1 MTFLSSYSVL
11 LGHLS
16 APSGPQIVSL
26 LSCLDYVMYLHSNSF
41 FLLACLSSGPGSPTL
56 SFCSPG
62 KVTVLSTPIAGS
74 FCYITPTWAHKVM
87 KNPLSQDSIKL
98 NKQVKGQEKTLICLT
113 MIANKPNYYC

>member
-1 MTFLSSYSVL
+1 
-11 LGHLS
+11 
-16 APSGPQIVSL
+16 
-26 LSCLDYVMYLHSNSF
+26 MYLHSNSF